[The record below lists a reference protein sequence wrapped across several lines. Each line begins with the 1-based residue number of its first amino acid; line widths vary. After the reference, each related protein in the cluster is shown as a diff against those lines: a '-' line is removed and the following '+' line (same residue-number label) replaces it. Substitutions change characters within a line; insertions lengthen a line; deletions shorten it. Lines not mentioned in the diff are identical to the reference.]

1 MNKSIRF
8 IYIAIMALLAI
19 SSLKAQNSIAT
30 LQHNGTVNVFQ
41 GLDAL
46 KQSYQAAVPG
56 DTINLSAGFFNSPDE
71 IAKGLTI
78 VGSGHFPDS
87 INQPRTTFLIVN
99 GAVNLVQ
106 GANNLRLEGL
116 YFMGDINFQ
125 AVPMNYISIVR
136 CHVKTIIGGSW
147 DETNRKDNI
156 LISECFVDMDNNWES
171 IRVFYGDNIEIRHNV
186 LKAKLISII
195 GANLIEGNIFLCQG
209 CFSFQQVS
217 NAQIENNV
225 ILATNYPIES
235 CTGNSFSNNLFVGS
249 NFSIGNNSFVNNYT
263 NVDVSEIFVNYTVSG
278 APSYTDNYHLKHPEL
293 YIGTDGKEV
302 GLYGG
307 VIPFKDGGYP
317 FNPIIVKRLVAP
329 QTSLDGGLQIEFKV
343 KAQSN

>member
-8 IYIAIMALLAI
+8 IYVAIMALLAI

-30 LQHNGTVNVFQ
+30 LQHNGTVSVFQ
-41 GLDAL
+41 GLDAF

-56 DTINLSAGFFNSPDE
+56 DTINLSAGFFNSPNE

-116 YFMGDINFQ
+116 YIMGDINFQ
-125 AVPMNYISIVR
+125 AVPMNHISIVR
-136 CHVKTIIGGSW
+136 CYVRSINCGSS
-147 DETNRKDNI
+147 DESNRKDNI
-156 LISECFVDMDNNWES
+156 LIRECFISTDNNYE
-171 IRVFYGDNIEIRHNV
+171 
-186 LKAKLISII
+186 SII
-195 GANLIEGNIFLCQG
+195 GLFGDNNEINHNVVRGTMRTITGTCLIEGNVQQNGWYVVNNCQ
-209 CFSFQQVS
+209 
-217 NAQIENNV
+217 IRNNI
-225 ILATNYPIES
+225 ILTNGGWPILD